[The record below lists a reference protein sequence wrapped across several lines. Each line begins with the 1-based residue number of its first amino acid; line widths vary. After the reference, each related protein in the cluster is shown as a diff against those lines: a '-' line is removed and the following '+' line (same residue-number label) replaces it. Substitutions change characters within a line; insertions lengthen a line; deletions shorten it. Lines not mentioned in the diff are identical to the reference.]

1 MFAQYGANNSFDSQ
15 TSCPMIH
22 TSQLMSVEAY
32 ARKYGMNAYDGVRV
46 HVSNGGRDGT
56 HSRVTS
62 TFEAGH
68 IPAVQIYRV
77 HQLRVASMEG
87 YGITS

>member
-1 MFAQYGANNSFDSQ
+1 
-15 TSCPMIH
+15 
-22 TSQLMSVEAY
+22 MSVEGY

-68 IPAVQIYRV
+68 IPADQIYRA

-87 YGITS
+87 YGIPNQYAPVSLSLRKLASQSEHFR